1 MTKFICRRPGPK
13 SVAIIRRDDKV
24 SSPSLTREYSFVYKK
39 AKGMN
44 IWDVDGRKYLDFS
57 ASVAV
62 MGVGHTDSAVAK
74 AITKQTKLGVHCGFS
89 DFYAELPVRFCET
102 LLGHARGFEKV
113 FLSNSGTESVEAAYK
128 LARWHSNRKWTIA
141 FKPSF
146 HGRTMGSL
154 SLTNSRHIQRDR
166 FGPFMPAM
174 HVPYPYMYRSRYA
187 GSENEQAM
195 RYLDNVENAMKTHKG
210 DVASIFFEPVCG
222 EGGYIV
228 PPKAFVKGLRRLC
241 NQYGALLCAD
251 EVQSGCYRT
260 GKFMAMENF
269 GVKADIV
276 SMSKAIGGGMPLGA
290 TISSNKI
297 MDWPPGAHANT
308 FGGNLIAC
316 AAGIATL
323 EQMKKKKLGANAA
336 KIGKM
341 MLKRLDELKEKHGV
355 IGDVRGIGLMIGVEI
370 VKGKTP
376 DEAKRSQILCKAA
389 EKGLLLLPAGKSAI
403 RICPPLIINKRQAE
417 HGLDI
422 LDEAIGECKQDR
434 RKP

>member
-13 SVAIIRRDDKV
+13 SVAIIRRDDKI

-62 MGVGHTDSAVAK
+62 MGVGHTDTSVAK
-74 AITKQTKLGVHCGFS
+74 AITKQAKIGFHCGFS
-89 DFYAELPVRFCET
+89 DFYAEVPVQFCET
-102 LLGHARGFEKV
+102 ILKHAKGFDRI

-128 LARWHSNRKWTIA
+128 LARWHSKKKWTIA

-154 SLTNSRHIQRDR
+154 SLTNSRPIHRDR
-166 FGPFMPAM
+166 FSPFMPTT
-174 HVPYPYMYRSRYA
+174 HVPYPYLYRSPYH
-187 GSENEQAM
+187 GNENEQAM
-195 RYLDNVENAMKTHKG
+195 RYLDNVENAMKRDKG
-210 DVASIFFEPVCG
+210 DVASIFFEPICG

-228 PPKAFVKGLRRLC
+228 PPKAFVRGLRKLC
-241 NQYGALLCAD
+241 NQYGVLLCAD

-269 GVKADIV
+269 GVRADIV
-276 SMSKAIGGGMPLGA
+276 SMSKAIGGGIPLGA
-290 TISSNKI
+290 TLSSNKV
-297 MDWPPGAHANT
+297 MNWPSGAHANT

-323 EQMKKKKLGANAA
+323 GQMKNKKLGANAA

-341 MLKRLDELKEKHGV
+341 MLKRLHEMKQTHDL
-355 IGDVRGIGLMIGVEI
+355 IGDVRGIGLMIGIEI
-370 VKGKTP
+370 VNGKAN
-376 DEAKRSQILCKAA
+376 DEVKSSQILCKAA
-389 EKGLLLLPAGKSAI
+389 EKGLLLLPAGKSSI
-403 RICPPLIINKRQAE
+403 RICPPLIINKQQAE

-422 LDEAIGECKQDR
+422 LDEAIGECYKQ
-434 RKP
+434 